1 MNLPI
6 VTVVCLCFNHE
17 KFVLECLESIENQTY
32 TNIELIVVDDFSQD
46 GSVAL
51 IAEYLSNKPHIT
63 FLRNT
68 LNLGSTKS
76 FNQALRLA
84 KGTLIM
90 DLAADDVLLQT
101 AIEDLVN
108 GFQVSCYDNL
118 AAVYGNC
125 IEISERGEKLNYFFD
140 VDGQEKVIQPIKTGD
155 IYMDV
160 IGSGKKTCSATALF
174 RKEVYEKLKA
184 YDEQLF
190 YEDLDL
196 WVRAS
201 RIYNFDFIDKIV
213 LKKRIVK
220 NSMGTLFHD
229 KKDLRRRKIN
239 RSSFII
245 AKKIYDLNQTTP
257 EDRALLQRIHYNL
270 VLNFTLRDWELVLKY
285 SWIALKL
292 RKRIWFGF

>member
-6 VTVVCLCFNHE
+6 VTVVCLCFNHK

-63 FLRNT
+63 FLRNNQ
-68 LNLGSTKS
+68 NLGSTKS

-84 KGTLIM
+84 KGNLIM

-118 AAVYGNC
+118 AAIYGNC
-125 IEISERGEKLNYFFD
+125 IEISESGEKLNYFFD
-140 VDGQEKVIQPIKTGD
+140 VDGQEKVKQPIKTGD

-257 EDRALLQRIHYNL
+257 EDRALLQRVHYNL

-292 RKRIWFGF
+292 RKRICFGF

>member
-245 AKKIYDLNQTTP
+245 AKKIYDLNQTTT
-257 EDRALLQRIHYNL
+257 EDRALLQRVHYNL

>member
-125 IEISERGEKLNYFFD
+125 IEISERGEKLNYFFN

-257 EDRALLQRIHYNL
+257 EDRALLQRVHYNL